1 MNLIKLN
8 KNIIIREEDKMIF
21 SANDMK
27 IYKFN
32 NKGFILINEIKKH
45 NEISKKDLF
54 ELINTIDNFTDE
66 EYENLINKMIKYNI
80 VRYDGIK

>member
-45 NEISKKDLF
+45 NEISKNDLF
-54 ELINTIDNFTDE
+54 ELINTLDNFTDE

-80 VRYDGIK
+80 VIYDELK

>member
-45 NEISKKDLF
+45 NEISKNDLF

-80 VRYDGIK
+80 VKYDELK

>member
-45 NEISKKDLF
+45 NKISKNDLF

-80 VRYDGIK
+80 VKYDEFK

>member
-45 NEISKKDLF
+45 NEISKNDLF

>member
-45 NEISKKDLF
+45 NEISKNDLF
-54 ELINTIDNFTDE
+54 ELINTLDNFTDE

-80 VRYDGIK
+80 VKYDEFK

>member
-1 MNLIKLN
+1 MNLIRLN

-45 NEISKKDLF
+45 NEISKNDLF
-54 ELINTIDNFTDE
+54 ELINTLDNFTDE

-80 VRYDGIK
+80 VRYDGLK

>member
-1 MNLIKLN
+1 MNLIRLN

-45 NEISKKDLF
+45 NEISKNDLF

-80 VRYDGIK
+80 VKYDELK

>member
-32 NKGFILINEIKKH
+32 NKYK
-45 NEISKKDLF
+45 SDLC
-54 ELINTIDNFTDE
+54 LLVN
-66 EYENLINKMIKYNI
+66 
-80 VRYDGIK
+80 